1 MSEMIERAAKAM
13 CSEWGYNPE
22 HVPEDDQTVAP
33 DGDEVTY
40 CPRPSLK
47 QFREAS
53 AAALSAALDP
63 EDESL
68 VEAIARATS
77 LCGRDW
83 DAPFDFDAAPDYAQD
98 VKRDEARAAIS
109 ALKARL
115 TPPQ

>member
-1 MSEMIERAAKAM
+1 MIERAARALFTPYTAKDGIYSFFFKSYDA
-13 CSEWGYNPE
+13 
-22 HVPEDDQTVAP
+22 VLLAKDDD
-33 DGDEVTY
+33 DGAALHLRHLD
-40 CPRPSLK
+40 RAA
-47 QFREAS
+47 R
-53 AAALSAALDP
+53 AALSAALDP